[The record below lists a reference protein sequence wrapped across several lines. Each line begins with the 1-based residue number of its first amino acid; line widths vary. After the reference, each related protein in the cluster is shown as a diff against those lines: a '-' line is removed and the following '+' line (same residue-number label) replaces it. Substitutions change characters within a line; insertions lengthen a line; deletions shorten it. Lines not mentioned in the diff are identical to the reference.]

1 MEAKLQTALKRIQ
14 ELEEENKKL
23 RERIFAFEEECELRD
38 EDESLLY
45 DKNQRLKTENKKLKA
60 EIIKLKAEKIEIEK
74 NWEDEG
80 EQSGNIIYELKNEV
94 KELKKRMDNLEK
106 NIENDTVYP
115 EAETENEAE
124 WYDLKV
130 DHDYEIRNIFPYDIK
145 RKSDGK
151 IIGECIN
158 KKSGYV

>member
-1 MEAKLQTALKRIQ
+1 MQAKLQTALNRIH

-45 DKNQRLKTENKKLKA
+45 DKNQRLKTENKKLKD
-60 EIIKLKAEKIEIEK
+60 EIIELKAEKIEIEK

-80 EQSGNIIYELKNEV
+80 EQSGKIIHELKNEV

-106 NIENDTVYP
+106 NNEWDNIVYP
-115 EAETENEAE
+115 EAETEDKAE

-130 DHDYEIRNIFPYDIK
+130 DHDYEIKNTTLLSISEG
-145 RKSDGK
+145 RKMEK
-151 IIGECIN
+151 
-158 KKSGYV
+158 